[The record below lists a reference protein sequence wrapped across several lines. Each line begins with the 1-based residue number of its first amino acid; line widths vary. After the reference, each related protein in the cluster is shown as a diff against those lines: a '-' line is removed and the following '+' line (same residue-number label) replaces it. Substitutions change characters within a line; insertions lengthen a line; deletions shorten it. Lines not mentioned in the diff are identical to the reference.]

1 MTQSSVL
8 KQCNNEHQCS
18 TRIALGPKIIYIAA
32 ISGFLQHV
40 TKVLYIA
47 NRPLDPSGII
57 HGIIHSIILYKTKFS
72 K

>member
-1 MTQSSVL
+1 MAQSPVI
-8 KQCNNEHQCS
+8 KQCNDEHQYS
-18 TRIALGPKIIYIAA
+18 IALRPKLYIVA

-57 HGIIHSIILYKTKFS
+57 HGIILYKTKFG